1 MHATI
6 SVIIPSYRRRRF
18 AEAAV
23 RSVLAQTRPASEVLL
38 LLDGE
43 DTAAYDGIEAVI
55 ADDRLRVVRPG
66 KHLGLTAIKNLGVAR
81 ASSDVVAFLDDDDF
95 WYPSKLEQ
103 QMEAVE
109 AAGVA
114 NGFVS
119 ATAFHAASPTSVELW
134 PGRHPNQDEP
144 VGDFLLTS
152 RDSSRNCVL
161 QASTFMASRH
171 VAVEIP
177 FRGQAFE
184 DWDWIIRA
192 TNRYP
197 FVFSPAAGGQF
208 RVGDANTMTT
218 GTSLDD
224 ARAWF
229 DSIEDELTDAARS
242 GFHATVLARLIGSHR
257 ALGEAPAALS
267 ASVAAE
273 PHPRELAEFP
283 LRLVRAWRSSR
294 RNQT

>member
-1 MHATI
+1 M
-6 SVIIPSYRRRRF
+6 IIPSYRRRRF
-18 AEAAV
+18 AEVAV
-23 RSVLAQTRPASEVLL
+23 RSVLAQTRSVSEVLL
-38 LLDGE
+38 ILDGE
-43 DTAAYDGIEAVI
+43 DTAAYDGFESVI
-55 ADDRLRVVRPG
+55 ADDRLEVVRPSE
-66 KHLGLTAIKNLGVAR
+66 HLGLTAVKNLGVAR
-81 ASSDVVAFLDDDDF
+81 ASSDIVAFLDDDDF

-103 QMEAVE
+103 QMDAVE

-114 NGFVS
+114 DAFVS
-119 ATAFHAASPTSVELW
+119 ATAFHAASPTTVELW
-134 PGRHPNQDEP
+134 PGRHPSPDEP

-152 RDSSRNCVL
+152 RDGSKNCVL

-171 VAVEIP
+171 VALEVP

-208 RVGDANTMTT
+208 RVGDRNSMTT
-218 GTSLDD
+218 WTSLDD

-229 DSIEDELTDAARS
+229 DSIENELTDAARS
-242 GFHATVLARLIGSHR
+242 GFHATVLARLIGSHG

-267 ASVAAE
+267 ASVAGE
-273 PHPRELAEFP
+273 PHARELAEFP
-283 LRLVRAWRSSR
+283 LRIVRAWRNSR
-294 RNQT
+294 RGQK